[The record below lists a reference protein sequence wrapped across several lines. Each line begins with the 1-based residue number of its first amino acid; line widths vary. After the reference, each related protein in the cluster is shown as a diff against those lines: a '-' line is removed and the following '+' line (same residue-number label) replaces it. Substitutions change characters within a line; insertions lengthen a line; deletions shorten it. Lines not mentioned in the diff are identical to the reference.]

1 MYTLVMVDMQ
11 PGFEAAND
19 KRTIKNCIKYIK
31 RAKRD
36 MATIIVM
43 EYGYDEECSKFGK
56 THEEI
61 RKHLENYK
69 WQLRIVKERDD
80 GSMFLLNNKK
90 FQEMDCER
98 HDVRFCGVNTT
109 ACVARTIQG
118 MIDRLEIR
126 NPKVLL
132 DACNQPSGIY
142 GFSKSYTRC
151 MMESLTSNG
160 VILEKPE
167 YSPV

>member
-11 PGFEAAND
+11 PGFSAAND

-61 RKHLENYK
+61 RKHLDGYK
-69 WQLRIVKERDD
+69 WTFRVVKSQDD
-80 GSMFLLNNKK
+80 GSLHLAMNKTAK
-90 FQEMDCER
+90 DMDFEK

-109 ACVARTIQG
+109 ACVARTVLG
-118 MIDRLEIR
+118 MMDKMNL
-126 NPKVLL
+126 NNASLLL

-142 GFSKSYTRC
+142 GFSESYTKSMIKR
-151 MMESLTSNG
+151 LIRDG

-167 YSPV
+167 YSPA